1 MKRKRWWARSTAH
14 APNAASTAWLFL
26 PRAQVFSCRE
36 IGAQMQVILYPY
48 RLVEY
53 DDADNFFFN
62 CWELVACQYA
72 NEWPEYNGRNRNNA
86 CHESQ
91 LSAVQFRSKSGIHP
105 EDVDCVIHFVTQ
117 FYFTIFYR
125 WEIFPMARRKVWHA
139 ESITKKRKKEIV
151 SSQPPSSGQI

>member
-1 MKRKRWWARSTAH
+1 MPFQMLLASKGKSALDSHVWIPELLAAAYSYNPMKRKRRAKSTAH

-26 PRAQVFSCRE
+26 PCAQVFSCRE

-91 LSAVQFRSKSGIHP
+91 LSAVQFRSESGIHP

-117 FYFTIFYR
+117 FYFTIF
-125 WEIFPMARRKVWHA
+125 
-139 ESITKKRKKEIV
+139 
-151 SSQPPSSGQI
+151 